1 MKSDQRIGASQLNRE
16 VKSCRTMR
24 DSILMPG
31 EHNDAGGRSWHDQ
44 VDGVLFD
51 LDGTLVDSA
60 PDLAGAVNRMRIR
73 RGLVPMSYGSL
84 RPYASQGAAG
94 LLGAGFEIDA
104 SHSQYVAMREEF
116 LSEYQNHATDQTRLF
131 DGVQVVLDE
140 LKVRGLS
147 WGIVTNKH
155 ERFTR
160 VVVQALGLQS
170 QAQVIV
176 SGDTTAHSKPHP
188 EPLEYAARSLGVP
201 CARLL
206 YVGDDVRDI
215 EAARAAGFAGAIAVR
230 YGYAEVDTIDAW
242 GADGQLDDIR
252 ELLSCV

>member
-1 MKSDQRIGASQLNRE
+1 MKSDQRIGASQLE
-16 VKSCRTMR
+16 HEAKSWPTKP
-24 DSILMPG
+24 DSTLKSS
-31 EHNDAGGRSWHDQ
+31 EHNEAGGRSWRGQ

-73 RGLVPMSYGSL
+73 RGLIAMPYESL
-84 RPYASQGAAG
+84 RPFASHGAAG
-94 LLGAGFEIDA
+94 LLGAGFEIDEYQSGYA
-104 SHSQYVAMREEF
+104 AMRDEF
-116 LSEYQNHATDQTRLF
+116 LDEYQNHATDQTRLF
-131 DGVQVVLDE
+131 DGVHLVLDE
-140 LKVRGLS
+140 LVLRGLS

-176 SGDTTAHSKPHP
+176 SGDTTAHAKPHP
-188 EPLEYAARSLGVP
+188 EPLEYAARSLDIP

-206 YVGDDVRDI
+206 YVGDDVRDV
-215 EAARAAGFAGAIAVR
+215 EAARAAGFAGAIAAR
-230 YGYAEVDTIDAW
+230 YGYADVNTIQAWDA
-242 GADGQLDDIR
+242 DRQIDDIR